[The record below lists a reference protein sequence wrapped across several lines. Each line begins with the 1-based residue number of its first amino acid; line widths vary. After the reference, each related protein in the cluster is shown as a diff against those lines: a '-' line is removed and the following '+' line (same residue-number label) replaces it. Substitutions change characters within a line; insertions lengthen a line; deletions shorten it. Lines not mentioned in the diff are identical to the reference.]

1 MQAALDTGLKVRAS
15 PTIRPTPSMTAT
27 ARIPDALRPYS
38 RVYPHDC
45 GTARRVPG
53 DIDIHI
59 GFEAEY
65 YPRYFG
71 RLLEMLEPTEYEY
84 LILGQH
90 FLGNE
95 LDSQPNFEETD
106 DPARLRQYTD
116 SVHGGAEYGAFSCF
130 AHPDVMHF
138 VGDETLYRAE
148 SRRLCREAKAC
159 GVPLEINLLGMGPHC
174 YYPREAFGRKRRRS
188 VMRSSSAGTPP
199 ARLDA
204 ADRAG
209 SRRRGADC
217 PAGTASAGLPD
228 ADPPASRGTYR
239 DITPRY
245 VWTYSAKTDGKNC
258 TDSRKCADTIVLSLT
273 GGRKCAIL

>member
-1 MQAALDTGLKVRAS
+1 MMKANYHTHTWRCNHAEPDERAYVQAALDTGLKVLGFSDHS
-15 PTIRPTPSMTAT
+15 PYPFDDGYCSGFRMRCDQTAEYIRTIA
-27 ARIPDALRPYS
+27 ALRDEY
-38 RVYPHDC
+38 R
-45 GTARRVPG
+45 G

-71 RLLEMLEPTEYEY
+71 RLLEMLESTEYEY

-106 DPARLRQYTD
+106 DPARLHQYTD
-116 SVHGGAEYGAFSCF
+116 QCMEALNTGAFSCF

-159 GVPLEINLLGMGPHC
+159 GVPLEINLLGMGLHR
-174 YYPREAFGRKRRRS
+174 YYPREAFWEEAAAVGNAVILGWDAHRRDW
-188 VMRSSSAGTPP
+188 MRQTEQEAAGEALI
-199 ARLDA
+199 ARLGLHRLDYLTLIRPHPA
-204 ADRAG
+204 AHT
-209 SRRRGADC
+209 
-217 PAGTASAGLPD
+217 GT
-228 ADPPASRGTYR
+228 
-239 DITPRY
+239 
-245 VWTYSAKTDGKNC
+245 
-258 TDSRKCADTIVLSLT
+258 
-273 GGRKCAIL
+273 

>member
-1 MQAALDTGLKVRAS
+1 MMKANYHTHTWRCNHAEPDERAYVQAALDTGLKVLGFSDHS
-15 PTIRPTPSMTAT
+15 PYPFDDGYCSGFRMRCDQTAEYIRTIA
-27 ARIPDALRPYS
+27 ALRDEY
-38 RVYPHDC
+38 R
-45 GTARRVPG
+45 G

-95 LDSQPNFEETD
+95 RDSQPNFEETD
-106 DPARLRQYTD
+106 DPARLHQYTD
-116 SVHGGAEYGAFSCF
+116 QCMEALNTGAFSCF

-159 GVPLEINLLGMGPHC
+159 GVPLEINLLGMGLHL
-174 YYPREAFGRKRRRS
+174 
-188 VMRSSSAGTPP
+188 P
-199 ARLDA
+199 ARGVLG
-204 ADRAG
+204 G
-209 SRRRGADC
+209 SG
-217 PAGTASAGLPD
+217 
-228 ADPPASRGTYR
+228 
-239 DITPRY
+239 
-245 VWTYSAKTDGKNC
+245 
-258 TDSRKCADTIVLSLT
+258 
-273 GGRKCAIL
+273 GGR